1 MVYILGPNR
10 LIWSLVGGG
19 VVYVDSRRF
28 FTHHLRRLIDT
39 SEQLMSQ
46 RHRILPPGVSSSDTL
61 QAYSLKGNRK

>member
-28 FTHHLRRLIDT
+28 FTHHLRRFD
-39 SEQLMSQ
+39 
-46 RHRILPPGVSSSDTL
+46 
-61 QAYSLKGNRK
+61 